1 MAQLSDDCFA
11 FGGELM
17 SGAEA
22 LRLIEA
28 RTVALPEPESVP
40 LARAR
45 GRILAAPVTAARS
58 VPPHDNA
65 AVDGYAVCFDD
76 LDPGAETVLPVE
88 GRAAAGHP
96 LGRAARRGAAVRIFT
111 GAPMP
116 EGPDTVFMQED
127 CVEDGGKV
135 RLPPGLKRGANRRRA
150 GEDVTAGATVL
161 AAGLRLR
168 AQEIGLAASLGLT
181 ELGVYRRLRVAL
193 LSTGD
198 EVREPGAPLPPGAIY
213 DANRYA
219 LRVLLEGL
227 GAEVTDLGIL
237 PDERA
242 AIRSALARAADSHDL
257 IVSSGGMSTGEEDH
271 VKAAVEAQGRLHFW
285 RLAIKPGRPV
295 ALGQVGRVPF
305 LGLPGNPVA
314 VMVTFL
320 VLARP
325 LILRLAGATETA
337 PRSFRAVSGFAYRKK
352 PGRREYLRARLEP
365 GPEGAWIARKFPR
378 DGAGILSSMVDS
390 DGLVVLDETATDIAP
405 GASVPF
411 LPFREVID

>member
-45 GRILAAPVTAARS
+45 GRILAAPVIAARS

-88 GRAAAGHP
+88 GRATAGHP
-96 LGRAARRGAAVRIFT
+96 LGHAARRGAAVRIFT

-127 CVEDGGKV
+127 CAEDGGRV

-150 GEDVTAGATVL
+150 GEDVAAGATVL
-161 AAGLRLR
+161 PVGLRLR

-181 ELGVYRRLRVAL
+181 ALGVYRRLRVAL

-227 GAEVTDLGIL
+227 GAEVTDLGIVR
-237 PDERA
+237 DDRA
-242 AIRSALARAADSHDL
+242 AIGSA
-257 IVSSGGMSTGEEDH
+257 
-271 VKAAVEAQGRLHFW
+271 
-285 RLAIKPGRPV
+285 
-295 ALGQVGRVPF
+295 
-305 LGLPGNPVA
+305 
-314 VMVTFL
+314 
-320 VLARP
+320 
-325 LILRLAGATETA
+325 
-337 PRSFRAVSGFAYRKK
+337 
-352 PGRREYLRARLEP
+352 
-365 GPEGAWIARKFPR
+365 
-378 DGAGILSSMVDS
+378 
-390 DGLVVLDETATDIAP
+390 
-405 GASVPF
+405 
-411 LPFREVID
+411 